1 MATSSA
7 RTVAVLGAGA
17 WGTVFAQI
25 LADAGNE
32 VRIWARRPELAAQIN
47 EGENLRYVPG
57 TTLHGIKASSDLQ
70 WVCEGAGMVVVS
82 IPSNGVR
89 TLLQQVRDFLPLNA
103 TVISLV
109 KGLEAGTLQTMTEV
123 IAQAGK
129 IHPSRIVA
137 VSGPNLSGEIAHHEP
152 TGAAVAG
159 EDSWRAGLVASR
171 IHTHYFRPYVAE
183 DIVGVEIGGV
193 VKNVIAMAVGAAD
206 GLGLGVNSRSFL
218 ITRGLAEMVRLG
230 VAMGAKPETFL
241 GLAGLGDLVATC
253 SSSSSRNFSFGY
265 RLGKG
270 MSVAEA
276 LEASAGTVEG
286 ARSCPVV
293 RDLAHKHGV
302 SMPINSAA
310 YRVISGK
317 QSLEEALV
325 SLSAGP
331 RVTDGPSARM
341 V

>member
-1 MATSSA
+1 MAASSV
-7 RTVAVLGAGA
+7 RKVAVLGAGA

-25 LADAGNE
+25 LADAGNQ
-32 VRIWARRPELAAQIN
+32 VRIWARRAELAEQIN
-47 EGENLRYVPG
+47 AGENPRYVPG
-57 TTLHGIKASSDLQ
+57 IKLHGISAASDLE
-70 WVCEGAGMVVVS
+70 WVCQGAGMVVVS

-89 TLLQQVRDFLPLNA
+89 ALLEQVRDFIPLNA

-109 KGLEAGTLQTMTEV
+109 KGLEAGTLQMMTEV
-123 IAQAGK
+123 ISEAGG

-137 VSGPNLSGEIAHHEP
+137 VSGPNLSGEIARHEP

-159 EDSWRAGLVASR
+159 QDSWRAGLVASR

-183 DIVGVEIGGV
+183 DVVGVEIGGV
-193 VKNVIAMAVGAAD
+193 VKNIIAMAVGAAD

-230 VAMGAKPETFL
+230 VAMGGKSDTFL

-253 SSSSSRNFSFGY
+253 SSSSSRNFAFGY
-265 RLGKG
+265 RLGQG
-270 MSVAEA
+270 MDISQA
-276 LEASAGTVEG
+276 LQASEGTVEG

-293 RDLAHKHGV
+293 RDLAHKKGV

-317 QSLEEALV
+317 QTLEEALV
-325 SLSAGP
+325 SLSTGP

>member
-1 MATSSA
+1 MSSSG
-7 RTVAVLGAGA
+7 RKVAVLGAGA

-25 LADAGNE
+25 LVDAGNE
-32 VRIWARRPELAAQIN
+32 VRIWARRAELAEQIN
-47 EGENLRYVPG
+47 RGENPRYVPDIK
-57 TTLHGIKASSDLQ
+57 LQGISASNDLQ
-70 WVCEGAGMVVVS
+70 WVCEGATMVVVS

-89 TLLQQVRDFLPLNA
+89 ALMEQIRGFLTLNA
-103 TVISLV
+103 TIISLV
-109 KGLEAGTLQTMTEV
+109 KGLEAGSLQTMTEV
-123 IAQAGK
+123 IATAGA

-137 VSGPNLSGEIAHHEP
+137 ISGPNLSAEIARHEP

-159 EDSWRAGLVASR
+159 QDSWRAGLVASR

-193 VKNVIAMAVGAAD
+193 VKNIIAMAVGAAE

-230 VAMGAKPETFL
+230 VAMGAKSETFL

-265 RLGKG
+265 RLGQG
-270 MSVAEA
+270 MSIDEA
-276 LEASAGTVEG
+276 LKVSAGTVEG

-293 RDLAHKHGV
+293 RELAHRKGV
-302 SMPINSAA
+302 SMPITSAA

-317 QSLEEALV
+317 QTLEEALI
-325 SLSAGP
+325 SLSSGP
-331 RVTDGPSARM
+331 RVTDGPRARL